1 MLKYPLSQNEDVSA
15 EVVGDFVK
23 RFLAGDIK
31 PSVKSEPI
39 PATNDEGVYVLVA
52 DSFEEA
58 VKDNSKDM
66 LIECEQNIWCLG
78 RRLILGQSTLLG
90 VVTARSWHLLGIPL
104 VKDTLASRFVVVRIC
119 AVEVLI
125 YGR

>member
-78 RRLILGQSTLLG
+78 
-90 VVTARSWHLLGIPL
+90 
-104 VKDTLASRFVVVRIC
+104 
-119 AVEVLI
+119 
-125 YGR
+125 